1 MSDASR
7 REKRFGES
15 LVDPLIA
22 VLLMAL
28 YMTLLLRT
36 VHDLGYARD
45 EGFYFR
51 AATDYKKWFDVLFT
65 TPAQAFDQDVVDR
78 YWRDNHEHP
87 AFVKSLFAL
96 SYKYLAGTWKVESGT
111 AFRVPGML
119 LSSLGV
125 GTTYL
130 WGRRAIS
137 RLAGLVAAL
146 LLAMQPAIFY
156 HAHLACFDAAVMSMW
171 LVTTYA
177 YVRSLDGGGVPW
189 ALLTGVLYGFELDT
203 KHNAWLL
210 PPALVIHFLITR
222 GVRGLRRDVVT
233 GRTAIPLALLAM
245 ATIGPV
251 VFYAGWPW
259 IWFDTGR
266 RLTEYVEFHVNHDY
280 YNMEFLGVTYFR
292 PPMPRLYAW
301 VMTVATVPTITLV
314 LFALGLFR
322 TALDLPF
329 FKAFRAAEPAARRA
343 LERAFSTRTL
353 WLLCLLTSY
362 APWLSDQTPI
372 FGGTKHWIT
381 AYPFLCLFAG
391 TGFDWALRG
400 LSPLASEALRR
411 WRVPEVALAASVL
424 AAPTVMTLHAHPWG
438 LSAYVPLVGG
448 TPGGASLGLNRSFW
462 GYTTGAV
469 QDFVNAHAPPSADVY
484 VHDTA
489 IDSWNR
495 LQRDGRLR
503 SDLVGT
509 LSLSGSDVGLYHHEQ
524 HMQKVEHELWMDY
537 GTTQPA
543 TVGVNDGVPIIQ
555 VYVRPGR
562 DALRPR

>member
-1 MSDASR
+1 MKRADARS
-7 REKRFGES
+7 S
-15 LVDPLIA
+15 ALDALIA
-22 VLLMAL
+22 FALGAVYVVLLL
-28 YMTLLLRT
+28 ST
-36 VHDLGYARD
+36 VKNLGYARD

-51 AATDYKKWFDVLFT
+51 ASTNYKHWFDLLLKA
-65 TPAQAFDQDVVDR
+65 PAQALQQDAVDR

-96 SYKYLAGTWKVESGT
+96 SYKFLAVDHPVFKEAGT
-111 AFRVPGML
+111 AFRFPGML
-119 LSSLGV
+119 LSALGV
-125 GTTYL
+125 STTYL

-137 RLAGLVAAL
+137 RLAGFVAAL

-156 HAHLACFDAAVMSMW
+156 HSHLACFDVAVLSMW

-177 YVRSLDGGGVPW
+177 YVRSLDGGGLPW

-210 PPALVIHFLITR
+210 PPALVLHFLVTR
-222 GVRGLRRDVVT
+222 GVPRIRRDLRA
-233 GRTAIPLALLAM
+233 GRTALPLALLTM

-251 VFYAGWPW
+251 VFYVGWPW

-266 RLTEYVEFHVNHDY
+266 RLVEYVSFHVNHDY

-301 VMTVATVPTITLV
+301 VMTLATVPTITIV
-314 LFALGLFR
+314 LFGLGLAR
-322 TALDLPF
+322 SALELPF
-329 FKAFRAAEPAARRA
+329 GKRARQATASERKTRAE
-343 LERAFSTRTL
+343 AFSNRTL
-353 WLLCLLTSY
+353 WALCLFTSY
-362 APWLSDQTPI
+362 APWLSPMTPI

-391 TGFDWALRG
+391 TGFDWVLGKIAA
-400 LSPLASEALRR
+400 LASERLRAR
-411 WRVPEVALAASVL
+411 RVPELALTLSVL

-469 QDFVNAHAPPSADVY
+469 QDFVNAHAPKNANVY

-489 IDSWNR
+489 LDSWYR
-495 LQRDGRLR
+495 FVHDGRLR
-503 SDLVGT
+503 ADLNGT
-509 LSLSGSDVGLYHHEQ
+509 LALSGSDVGLYHHEQ
-524 HMQKVEHELWMDY
+524 HMAKVEHELWVDY
-537 GTTQPA
+537 GTVAPA
-543 TVGVNDGVPIIQ
+543 TVGENDGVPIVWVFI
-555 VYVRPGR
+555 RPGR
-562 DALRPR
+562 GVAMPPRP